1 MAGRNFGSRSTGYLV
16 GLVVLALSACASS
29 STHERAPSDEKSE
42 SNLDDHTAG
51 VPDDADAKEAPKP
64 VDNVRQSA
72 GDAKRSD
79 DAPPNQGDDVHAVLQ
94 LTVDDTELDQ
104 YLKLGEPGRFPLK
117 IAGSAVPQ
125 GIELVKAT
133 KPVVVTSPPSSKK
146 DPVLVV
152 TEIDIKGTDATVSYR
167 YDVEG
172 IHGTAYLKKTPH
184 GWELTRS
191 RIVEH

>member
-1 MAGRNFGSRSTGYLV
+1 M
-16 GLVVLALSACASS
+16 VLGIALFALGGCATSQPHPKTAASESSEDSS
-29 STHERAPSDEKSE
+29 STNDDRTGEVPETSD
-42 SNLDDHTAG
+42 
-51 VPDDADAKEAPKP
+51 APKP
-64 VDNVRQSA
+64 VNNVRERA
-72 GDAKRSD
+72 GDAKRD
-79 DAPPNQGDDVHAVLQ
+79 DAAPPNQGDDVHAVLQ

-125 GIELVKAT
+125 NIELIKAT
-133 KPVVVTSPPSSKK
+133 KPVVVSQPPSSKK
-146 DPVLVV
+146 DAVLVI
-152 TEIDIKGTDATVSYR
+152 TEIDIKGSDATVSYR

-172 IHGTAYLKKTPH
+172 IRGTAYLKKTPH